1 MKEEI
6 LCFCGCLNCNPLP
19 FQILKR
25 LDFAFG
31 FYNHHLTA
39 VQVWSCPL
47 IFVFSS
53 VLGLTAPQ
61 TVDGSIC
68 KGWRFAKCIERNRH
82 VADCVVLGGRRFLLC
97 ASAEQQERR
106 KEKRKD
112 FFHE

>member
-1 MKEEI
+1 MARIIRKANRAI
-6 LCFCGCLNCNPLP
+6 RIADGDDLH
-19 FQILKR
+19 R
-25 LDFAFG
+25 L
-31 FYNHHLTA
+31 
-39 VQVWSCPL
+39 
-47 IFVFSS
+47 
-53 VLGLTAPQ
+53 

-68 KGWRFAKCIERNRH
+68 KGRRFAKRIERNRH